1 MPRTR
6 PLDPVEIR
14 VLGALLEKE
23 QTTPDQYPLT
33 TRAVIAAS
41 NQKTNREPVTDLT
54 ETEVTEALD
63 RLRADV
69 LVWRSQTARA
79 EKWEHRLSRR
89 WELDP
94 RAKAVMTLLLLRG
107 PQTPGELRS
116 RADRLH
122 GFDSVDEVEATL
134 EHLAAG
140 PDPLVLELPRQ
151 PGQRETRW
159 MHRVGREED
168 RAAIEAAAREAQPA
182 SARTRAP
189 APSGR
194 SAGPSA
200 RELVERLGLEA
211 HPEGGFFREVYR
223 SGLEVLHPAAPGN
236 PDRSA
241 GTHIYFLLRSDQVS
255 AFHRV
260 RWSDELWHLYAGD
273 PLELHL
279 IHEDGRHERRL
290 LTADLE
296 AGAPVTVVP
305 AGCWQA
311 ARPAPGAASA
321 SGWSLG
327 GCTVAPGFDFADFEL
342 PAAEELARRH
352 PEHAELIREL
362 GKR

>member
-23 QTTPDQYPLT
+23 QATPDQYPLT

-69 LVWRSQTARA
+69 LVWRSQTART
-79 EKWEHRLSRR
+79 EKWEHRLGRR

-116 RADRLH
+116 RGERLH
-122 GFDSVDEVEATL
+122 AFDSVAEVEAIL
-134 EHLAAG
+134 ERLAAG
-140 PDPLVLELPRQ
+140 PDPLVRELPRQ

-159 MHRVGREED
+159 MHRVGRPED
-168 RAAIEAAAREAQPA
+168 EAPQAEAREAEPPR
-182 SARTRAP
+182 ARTAATSGP
-189 APSGR
+189 APSPP
-194 SAGPSA
+194 PSA
-200 RELVERLGLEA
+200 RELVKRLGLA
-211 HPEGGFFREVYR
+211 PHPEGGFFREVYR

-236 PDRSA
+236 PDRPA
-241 GTHIYFLLRSDQVS
+241 GTHIYFLLRADQAS

-260 RWSDELWHLYAGD
+260 RWSDEIWHLYAGD
-273 PLELHL
+273 ALELQL

-290 LTADLE
+290 LTADLG
-296 AGAPVTVVP
+296 AGAPCTVVP

-311 ARPAPGAASA
+311 ARLAPADAPGH
-321 SGWSLG
+321 GWALG
-327 GCTVAPGFDFADFEL
+327 GCTVTPGFDFEDFDL
-342 PAAEELARRH
+342 PSAEELLRLH
-352 PEHAELIREL
+352 PEHGELIRAL
-362 GKR
+362 GKH